1 MYKFYHKFQHLS
13 SPGRIKSM
21 ATAFPFSHWRGSAS
35 AGFSVFLPLA
45 VRICPGEA
53 RALPRQSHFEAWY
66 QHKFVPLYICPYRP
80 CDSCPSKF
88 PPISPNCCRRNPS
101 AAVFLICTYGAV
113 PIISGR
119 FPQRLICHAPINHL
133 FAGFPQMGHT
143 SPRCSWWKGMQR
155 EDIPATSF
163 IFSSQASS
171 PHHMVLMKPPC
182 FSWSSLASSRL

>member
-35 AGFSVFLPLA
+35 AGFRCFYPWLYAYVPGKPGRCRASLISKHGTNISSCHCIFAPTAPVTAVLRNFPL
-45 VRICPGEA
+45 
-53 RALPRQSHFEAWY
+53 
-66 QHKFVPLYICPYRP
+66 
-80 CDSCPSKF
+80 
-88 PPISPNCCRRNPS
+88 SPNCCRRNPLCS
-101 AAVFLICTYGAV
+101 SLSYLHIWGRPHHFGRIPPAVNMPRPNKSSFSPV
-113 PIISGR
+113 FR
-119 FPQRLICHAPINHL
+119 KW
-133 FAGFPQMGHT
+133 HT
-143 SPRCSWWKGMQR
+143 SPRCSWWKGMQGGH
-155 EDIPATSF
+155 TSQSF